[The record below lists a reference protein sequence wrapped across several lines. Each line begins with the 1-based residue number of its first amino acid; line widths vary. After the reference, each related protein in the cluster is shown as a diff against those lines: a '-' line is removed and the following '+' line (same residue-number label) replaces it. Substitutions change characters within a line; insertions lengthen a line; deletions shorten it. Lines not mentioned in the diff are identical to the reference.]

1 MILGLGDSELA
12 ADIPGE
18 QQPLGTNGRVQ
29 AAERV
34 RVMPLNVAGHALG
47 RTPVLGLELDLL
59 TASTRT
65 AWCHWLQ
72 SMGPTGSCLGP
83 GNPNSNDFSGL
94 QHRR

>member
-1 MILGLGDSELA
+1 
-12 ADIPGE
+12 
-18 QQPLGTNGRVQ
+18 
-29 AAERV
+29 
-34 RVMPLNVAGHALG
+34 MPLNVAGHALG

>member
-59 TASTRT
+59 TASTGT
-65 AWCHWLQ
+65 
-72 SMGPTGSCLGP
+72 
-83 GNPNSNDFSGL
+83 
-94 QHRR
+94 